1 MALAVRQTL
10 YQSKQSLESAVSNF
24 GQHRL
29 MDTSLLNALTT
40 SRNIAFIKELEI
52 SRAGQL
58 TCPVSC
64 GLLFAASVYTSEF
77 EGITSSN
84 FCGIMQ
90 KSIERMS
97 EKTLSLCHSYN
108 QHAVFLFAE
117 SGISVFNSLDTFESI
132 CKMSAEGVLPTLSKV
147 SIQQGGCL
155 VEFATDP
162 DIKFNTKESKVE
174 WKPISWFR
182 FCDNHQNEDISV
194 DTNFE
199 QALSIMQKFKILNG
213 TLINKNSPNNQPYDP
228 NMIRAELTRPISVNF
243 LGMKL
248 ISQENFMEE
257 MSDPHQWPNID
268 VTALRAFGWVFTLPT
283 EIALN

>member
-1 MALAVRQTL
+1 
-10 YQSKQSLESAVSNF
+10 
-24 GQHRL
+24 
-29 MDTSLLNALTT
+29 
-40 SRNIAFIKELEI
+40 
-52 SRAGQL
+52 
-58 TCPVSC
+58 
-64 GLLFAASVYTSEF
+64 
-77 EGITSSN
+77 
-84 FCGIMQ
+84 
-90 KSIERMS
+90 
-97 EKTLSLCHSYN
+97 
-108 QHAVFLFAE
+108 
-117 SGISVFNSLDTFESI
+117 
-132 CKMSAEGVLPTLSKV
+132 MSAEGVLPTLSKV